1 MRHRNS
7 RSDLITED
15 FCKYMAEYVEKWGD
29 SIDSAVELAL
39 RDLKITRDEAVVTVL
54 EQPSSGFLG
63 LFGRKLAKVRV
74 EKKAEEE
81 KKSGIREAS
90 VKDGGQT
97 SASAERMSPE
107 RSVPEKMSAAEAEG
121 GIEIR
126 DRGAKKSSGRAKKES
141 SPKGESVSEFSSATE
156 HTSEQTEKTVVSGA
170 ENARESREGGKK
182 RHRSSQMHTK
192 FTITAEDTDAVP
204 ADDAPG
210 VNFIRE
216 IAGNMDLNIEVKG
229 YLKDDTLY
237 VSLEGKDVGSMIG
250 KRGQTLDA
258 VQYLASIVQN
268 RNCESHVR
276 VIINAEKYREKRE
289 KTLQL
294 LAKRLADKCIKSG
307 RSVRLEPMNPYE
319 RKVIHSALQSNP
331 KVTTRSEGVEPNRRV
346 VIELKR

>member
-1 MRHRNS
+1 
-7 RSDLITED
+7 
-15 FCKYMAEYVEKWGD
+15 MAEYVEKWGD
-29 SIDSAVELAL
+29 SIESAVDLAL
-39 RDLKITRDEAVVTVL
+39 KELKITKDEAVVTVL

-74 EKKAEEE
+74 ERKPEGAQNSPEKGAGKSAAKGEKIEKSEKNEKSERREREE
-81 KKSGIREAS
+81 KRH
-90 VKDGGQT
+90 
-97 SASAERMSPE
+97 P
-107 RSVPEKMSAAEAEG
+107 
-121 GIEIR
+121 
-126 DRGAKKSSGRAKKES
+126 AKGR
-141 SPKGESVSEFSSATE
+141 
-156 HTSEQTEKTVVSGA
+156 
-170 ENARESREGGKK
+170 RESRPEQEDAGTVAEQAERQGAKGRDEEAAAVIDAEKNPSPAKEKEGREPGKK
-182 RHRSSQMHTK
+182 KHKSSQLHTK
-192 FTITAEDTDAVP
+192 FTITAEDTDAVV
-204 ADDAPG
+204 ADDSPA
-210 VNFIRE
+210 VKFIEE
-216 IAGNMDLNIEVKG
+216 IAGNMGLNIDVKG
-229 YLKDDTLY
+229 FLKGDTLY

-268 RNCESHVR
+268 KNCDSHVR

-307 RSVRLEPMNPYE
+307 KSVRLEPMNPYE

>member
-1 MRHRNS
+1 
-7 RSDLITED
+7 
-15 FCKYMAEYVEKWGD
+15 MAEYVEKWGD
-29 SIDSAVELAL
+29 SIESAVDLAL
-39 RDLKITRDEAVVTVL
+39 KELKITKDEAVITVL

-74 EKKAEEE
+74 ERKPEGAQNSPEKGAGKSAAKGEKIEKSEKNEKSERREREE
-81 KKSGIREAS
+81 KRHPAKGRRELRPEQEDAGT
-90 VKDGGQT
+90 VAEQ
-97 SASAERMSPE
+97 AERQ
-107 RSVPEKMSAAEAEG
+107 
-121 GIEIR
+121 
-126 DRGAKKSSGRAKKES
+126 GAKGRDEEAAAVIDAEKNPSPAKEGREPGKKKHKSS
-141 SPKGESVSEFSSATE
+141 
-156 HTSEQTEKTVVSGA
+156 QL
-170 ENARESREGGKK
+170 
-182 RHRSSQMHTK
+182 HTK
-192 FTITAEDTDAVP
+192 FTITAEDTDAVV
-204 ADDAPG
+204 ADDSPA
-210 VNFIRE
+210 VKFIEE
-216 IAGNMDLNIEVKG
+216 IAGNMGLNIDVKG
-229 YLKDDTLY
+229 FLKGDTLY

-268 RNCESHVR
+268 KNCDSHVR

-307 RSVRLEPMNPYE
+307 KSVRLEPMNPYE

>member
-1 MRHRNS
+1 
-7 RSDLITED
+7 
-15 FCKYMAEYVEKWGD
+15 MAEYVEKWGD
-29 SIDSAVELAL
+29 SIESAVDLAL
-39 RDLKITRDEAVVTVL
+39 KELKITKDEAVITVL

-74 EKKAEEE
+74 ERKPEGAQNSPEKGAGKSAAKGEKIEKSEKNEKSERREREE
-81 KKSGIREAS
+81 KRHPAKGRRELRPEQEDTGTVAE
-90 VKDGGQT
+90 Q
-97 SASAERMSPE
+97 AERQ
-107 RSVPEKMSAAEAEG
+107 
-121 GIEIR
+121 
-126 DRGAKKSSGRAKKES
+126 GAKGRDEEAAAVIDAEKNPSPAKEKEGREPGKKKHKSS
-141 SPKGESVSEFSSATE
+141 
-156 HTSEQTEKTVVSGA
+156 QL
-170 ENARESREGGKK
+170 
-182 RHRSSQMHTK
+182 HTK
-192 FTITAEDTDAVP
+192 FTITAEDTDAVV
-204 ADDAPG
+204 ADDSPA
-210 VNFIRE
+210 VKFIEE
-216 IAGNMDLNIEVKG
+216 IAGNMGLNIDVKG
-229 YLKDDTLY
+229 FLKGDTLY

-268 RNCESHVR
+268 KNCDSHVR

-307 RSVRLEPMNPYE
+307 KSVRLEPMNPYE

>member
-1 MRHRNS
+1 
-7 RSDLITED
+7 
-15 FCKYMAEYVEKWGD
+15 MAEYVEKWGD

-39 RDLKITRDEAVVTVL
+39 RDLKITREEAVITVL

-74 EKKAEEE
+74 EKKAGEQNKSDLRKTAEQSSDKKTAVSADRDVSQE
-81 KKSGIREAS
+81 QDKSVSERDTAAETADGNSASERGSKKSGRARR
-90 VKDGGQT
+90 DP
-97 SASAERMSPE
+97 AA
-107 RSVPEKMSAAEAEG
+107 RSENRSGFSSAAEHISGQEEKSAVPDTEP
-121 GIEIR
+121 
-126 DRGAKKSSGRAKKES
+126 AK
-141 SPKGESVSEFSSATE
+141 
-156 HTSEQTEKTVVSGA
+156 
-170 ENARESREGGKK
+170 ESREGGRKK
-182 RHRSSQMHTK
+182 HRSSQMHTK

-204 ADDAPG
+204 AD
-210 VNFIRE
+210 
-216 IAGNMDLNIEVKG
+216 IAQLAVIVVDNMDIKIEVKG

-268 RNCESHVR
+268 KNCESHVR

>member
-1 MRHRNS
+1 
-7 RSDLITED
+7 
-15 FCKYMAEYVEKWGD
+15 MAEYVEKWGD

-39 RDLKITRDEAVVTVL
+39 RDLKITREEAVITVL

-74 EKKAEEE
+74 EKKAGEQNKSDLRKTAEQSSDKKTAVSADRDVSQE
-81 KKSGIREAS
+81 QDKSVSERDTAAETADGNSASERGSKKSGRARR
-90 VKDGGQT
+90 D
-97 SASAERMSPE
+97 SAA
-107 RSVPEKMSAAEAEG
+107 RSENRSGFSSAAEHISGQEEKSAVPDTEP
-121 GIEIR
+121 
-126 DRGAKKSSGRAKKES
+126 AK
-141 SPKGESVSEFSSATE
+141 
-156 HTSEQTEKTVVSGA
+156 
-170 ENARESREGGKK
+170 ESREGGRKK
-182 RHRSSQMHTK
+182 HRSSQMHTK

-204 ADDAPG
+204 ADDSPG

-216 IAGNMDLNIEVKG
+216 IADNMDLKIEVKG

-268 RNCESHVR
+268 KNCESHVR

>member
-1 MRHRNS
+1 
-7 RSDLITED
+7 
-15 FCKYMAEYVEKWGD
+15 MAEYVEKWGD

-39 RDLKITRDEAVVTVL
+39 RDLKITREEAVITVL

-74 EKKAEEE
+74 EKKPEEE
-81 KKSGIREAS
+81 KKRNVRETVRKETDS
-90 VKDGGQT
+90 
-97 SASAERMSPE
+97 E
-107 RSVPEKMSAAEAEG
+107 
-121 GIEIR
+121 EIH
-126 DRGAKKSSGRAKKES
+126 SSGRTARKNAGRPKREQPSAGEES
-141 SPKGESVSEFSSATE
+141 GSVFSSVTE
-156 HTSEQTEKTVVSGA
+156 HTQA
-170 ENARESREGGKK
+170 ERAPVREGISSSRTAPEREGRESGRKK
-182 RHRSSQMHTK
+182 HRSSQMHTK
-192 FTITAEDTDAVP
+192 FTITAEDTDAVA
-204 ADDAPG
+204 ADDSPG

-216 IAGNMDLNIEVKG
+216 IAENMGLNIEVKG
-229 YLKDDTLY
+229 YFKDSVLY

-268 RNCESHVR
+268 KNCESHVR

-307 RSVRLEPMNPYE
+307 KSVRLEPMNPYE